1 MDVSPLNQLF
11 NPSTIALF
19 GASEKGPS
27 VGAAT
32 WKNLISGGFK
42 GTLIPIN
49 PHHKTL
55 GDVKCHASVTD
66 VPDEID
72 LAVIA
77 TPARTVPGI
86 IRDCGEVGIRN
97 VIVLSSGFGDGD
109 GSGKDYEA
117 QVMSA
122 ARRAGIRFLGP
133 NCTGMVRPWLGLN
146 ATFLSGETPKGRLA
160 LVSQS
165 SALISA
171 IADWAGP
178 HNAGFSAL
186 VSLGNSSD
194 IGFGDA
200 LQFLAT
206 DPHTDA
212 ILLYVEGVRH
222 APRFLSALR
231 HAARMKPVIVL
242 KSGRHNRSAKAA
254 VTHTGALIGSDEV
267 FDAAL
272 ERAGAVRAHTFGQ
285 LFAAAEILAATK
297 KATGNRLTIIS
308 NGGGAGVLAA
318 DRAVDLGLTLP
329 PLGEAQAKALGKSL
343 AAHWSPANP
352 VDILGDA
359 TPETYAAAVKATL
372 ECHDCDG
379 VLVLLTPQA
388 LTDPTAVAKAVVEAL
403 PKRRKKPVL
412 ACWMGQSRVE
422 EGRKLLSDAGVPEF
436 LTPERAVEA
445 FSYLAK
451 HKRNRKLSLEI
462 PGPIADAAQPDLD
475 GAHMII
481 EAVLAEGRKVL
492 TEMESKA
499 LLRAF
504 NIPINTTFEATS
516 SASALVAAESVGFPV
531 AVKVNSP
538 DISHKSDVG
547 GVDVNIGDAADVK
560 RAFKQVT
567 DAARAARPDARILGV
582 TVEPMAPLRDA
593 RELHVGATRDPV
605 FGPTIMFGAGGTMV
619 EVLKDSAVALPP
631 LNEVLAGRLI
641 NRTRVSRLLDAFRER
656 DPADRQAVVDV
667 LLRVSDMVCELPEV
681 VELDINPLIAGPDG
695 VLAVDARVVV
705 ARPPARDGRY
715 DHVAIHPYPRHLVKN
730 THLTDGTPLEIRPIR
745 PEDAEN
751 EKTFVAELSDEAR
764 MFRFMGAM
772 NELSPEMLVQFTQ
785 IDYRRE
791 MALVAM
797 AELVPNEWTQLGVC
811 RYVIN
816 PDDKTCE
823 FAVVVSDKVQH
834 QGIGTKLMK
843 ALFDAARQHG
853 LDIMEGTVLRN
864 NAPMLKLMKELGFV
878 QRMDPDDREL
888 VIVERW
894 L

>member
-1 MDVSPLNQLF
+1 M
-11 NPSTIALF
+11 
-19 GASEKGPS
+19 
-27 VGAAT
+27 
-32 WKNLISGGFK
+32 
-42 GTLIPIN
+42 
-49 PHHKTL
+49 
-55 GDVKCHASVTD
+55 
-66 VPDEID
+66 
-72 LAVIA
+72 
-77 TPARTVPGI
+77 PGI
-86 IRDCGEVGIRN
+86 IRDCGEVGIKN

-133 NCTGMVRPWLGLN
+133 NCTGMVRPWLGGLN

-171 IADWAGP
+171 IADWAGGP
-178 HNAGFSAL
+178 HNAGGFSAL

-194 IGFGDA
+194 VGFGDA

-285 LFAAAEILAATK
+285 LFAAAEILASTK
-297 KATGNRLTIIS
+297 KTTGNRLCIVS
-308 NGGGAGVLAA
+308 NGGGGAGVLAA

-329 PLGEAQAKALGKSL
+329 PLCEAQAKTLGKSL
-343 AAHWSPANP
+343 AAHWSPPANP
-352 VDILGDA
+352 VDILGGDA
-359 TPETYAAAVKATL
+359 TPETYAAAVKATM
-372 ECHDCDG
+372 ECRDCDG
-379 VLVLLTPQA
+379 VLILLTPPQA
-388 LTDPTAVAKAVVEAL
+388 LTDPTAVAKAVVDAL

-412 ACWMGQSRVE
+412 ACWMGQARVE
-422 EGRKLLSDAGVPEF
+422 EGGRKLLSDAGVPEF

-451 HKRNRKLSLEI
+451 HHRNRRLSLEI
-462 PGPIADAAQPDLD
+462 PPGPKAEDAKPDLD
-475 GAHMII
+475 GGAHMII
-481 EAVLAEGRKVL
+481 EAVLAEGRTVL

-499 LLRAF
+499 LLSAF

-531 AVKVNSP
+531 AVKINSP

-547 GVDVNIGDAADVK
+547 GGVHVNIADAMDVK

-567 DAARAARPDARILGV
+567 EAAKAARPDARILGV
-582 TVEPMAPLRDA
+582 TVEPMAPPLRDA
-593 RELHVGATRDPV
+593 RELHIGGATRDPV
-605 FGPTIMFGAGGTMV
+605 FGPTVMFGAGGTMV

-631 LNEVLAGRLI
+631 PLNEVLANRLI

-681 VELDINPLIAGPDG
+681 VELDINPLFAGPDGG

-715 DHVAIHPYPRHLVKN
+715 DHVAIHPYPRHLIRN
-730 THLTDGTPLEIRPIR
+730 THLTDGTPLVIRPIR
-745 PEDAEN
+745 SEDAEN
-751 EKTFVAELSDEAR
+751 TQTFVAELSDEAK
-764 MFRFMGAM
+764 MFRYMGAL

-797 AELVPNEWTQLGVC
+797 AELEPEVWTQLGVC

-823 FAVVVSDKVQH
+823 FAIVVSDKVQH

-853 LDIMEGTVLRN
+853 IDVMEGTVLRN
-864 NAPMLKLMKELGFV
+864 NAPPMLKLMKELGFV
-878 QRMDPDDREL
+878 QRMDRTTAS
-888 VIVERW
+888 W
-894 L
+894 

>member
-19 GASEKGPS
+19 GASDKGPS
-27 VGAAT
+27 VGEAT
-32 WKNLISGGFK
+32 WKNLTTGGFK
-42 GTLIPIN
+42 GQIIPIN

-55 GDVKCHASVTD
+55 GEVKCYAKVTD

-86 IRDCGEVGIRN
+86 IRDCGEVGIKN

-285 LFAAAEILAATK
+285 LFAAAEILASTK
-297 KATGNRLTIIS
+297 KTTGNRLTIIS

-329 PLGEAQAKALGKSL
+329 PLSEVQTKTLGKSL
-343 AAHWSPANP
+343 AAHWNPANP

-359 TPETYAAAVKATL
+359 TPETYAAAVKAAM
-372 ECHDCDG
+372 ECRDNDG

-388 LTDPTAVAKAVVEAL
+388 LTEPTAVAKAVADAL

-451 HKRNRKLSLEI
+451 HHRNRRLSLEI
-462 PGPIADAAQPDLD
+462 PGPLAEDAKPDLD

-481 EAVLAEGRKVL
+481 DAVLAEGRNVL

-499 LLRAF
+499 LLSAF

-531 AVKVNSP
+531 AVKINSP

-547 GVDVNIGDAADVK
+547 GVHVNIADAMDVK

-567 DAARAARPDARILGV
+567 DAAKAARPDARILGV

-593 RELHVGATRDPV
+593 RELHIGASRDPV

-631 LNEVLAGRLI
+631 LNEVLANRLI

-681 VELDINPLIAGPDG
+681 VELDINPLFAGPDG

-715 DHVAIHPYPRHLVKN
+715 DHVAIHPYPRHLIRS
-730 THLTDGTPLEIRPIR
+730 THLTDGTPLVIRPIR
-745 PEDAEN
+745 PEDAGN
-751 EKTFVAELSDEAR
+751 TKTFVAELSDEAK

-797 AELVPNEWTQLGVC
+797 AELEPEAWTQLGVC

-823 FAVVVSDKVQH
+823 FAIVVSDKVQH